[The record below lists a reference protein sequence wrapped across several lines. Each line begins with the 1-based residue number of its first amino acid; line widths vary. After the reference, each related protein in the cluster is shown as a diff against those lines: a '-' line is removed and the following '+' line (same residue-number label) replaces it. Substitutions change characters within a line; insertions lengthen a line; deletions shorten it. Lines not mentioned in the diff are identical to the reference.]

1 MPARDVREFLRVA
14 LLLFAIFGGNAR
26 QNYVCMIRISV
37 HYRGDDHSSAISRGV
52 LSNDNPPS
60 IELTISSLSYVI
72 GYLDGFVLWSYAES
86 VNRNVGFS
94 MPFQE
99 YVMRNSSGGASC
111 GSA

>member
-26 QNYVCMIRISV
+26 QNYICMVRISI
-37 HYRGDDHSSAISRGV
+37 HYRGGDHSSAIFSGI
-52 LSNDNPPS
+52 LSNDNRPS
-60 IELTISSLSYVI
+60 IELTISRIPYVI
-72 GYLDGFVLWSYAES
+72 GYFNGLVLWSYAES